1 MKSLVGLN
9 HVLCWTSVVHSS
21 YDRSPIANVP
31 LIEWNTYVTKYLSAT
46 SHRTSGFHIEKRYN
60 LFELLECCQNNLS
73 PFSHW
78 INKKRP
84 KSLSFTESKKC
95 HPNQTVVEAPSGAC
109 VGPLCIQCR
118 IAHANGELTSKRE
131 SRIGCCGFKLS
142 NSFKCPFAEI
152 ETGKSFCQTTY
163 WIYALRLNLVL
174 FQSAI
179 DCFICDGALWLLPQ
193 TCFLKLFF

>member
-1 MKSLVGLN
+1 MWLN
-9 HVLCWTSVVHSS
+9 TSPSQVTEQVAF
-21 YDRSPIANVP
+21 ILKNV
-31 LIEWNTYVTKYLSAT
+31 IICSNTWNFAKIISHLFPTGFTK
-46 SHRTSGFHIEKRYN
+46 N
-60 LFELLECCQNNLS
+60 DPNLS
-73 PFSHW
+73 
-78 INKKRP
+78 
-84 KSLSFTESKKC
+84 LS
-95 HPNQTVVEAPSGAC
+95 PNQKSVTEAPSGAC

-131 SRIGCCGFKLS
+131 SRIGLICCCGFELS

-193 TCFLKLFF
+193 TCFLKQFF